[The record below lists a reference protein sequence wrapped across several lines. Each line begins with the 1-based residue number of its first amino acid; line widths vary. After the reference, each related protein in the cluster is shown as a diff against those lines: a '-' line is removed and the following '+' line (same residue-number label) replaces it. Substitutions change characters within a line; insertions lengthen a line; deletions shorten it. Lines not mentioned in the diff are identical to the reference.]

1 MRPFNEYG
9 QAISVGCR
17 VELSPG
23 YDLWMQGARF
33 GKVRSIKVGIAT
45 VKMDHPQVK
54 RLQKI
59 PVTDLLR
66 R

>member
-1 MRPFNEYG
+1 MSYG
-9 QAISVGCR
+9 ENITIDCR
-17 VELSPG
+17 VELHPV

-33 GKVRSIKVGIAT
+33 GTVKKIEDGIAT

-54 RLQKI
+54 QQGKFPI
-59 PVTDLLR
+59 EDLIR